1 MKTNTN
7 LFLDNRDISSRISH
21 MERFSGAAS
30 PFLYKTSTPT
40 GFTRNPRVKKTK
52 TTTIMRS
59 NSKDVLRSTSDV
71 LKVSK
76 QFHYKVPYKVE
87 EVSISCSPRPN
98 TAPFRARTILSAAR
112 KLEVA
117 SPKDPPFKKIL
128 QEESSTR
135 LYKGTG
141 FISPSAD
148 VPRNPIFRFES
159 LMQTDKD
166 ESEEYEYMHKENQE
180 FQDYMQSLYCLKDL
194 NFDLELNYKL
204 ARNNE
209 VNIAPRNMNIGSLY
223 TVQEELKSLFTENLE
238 TLLGLSRSEYS
249 IKLDTYTKILREI
262 LRNLKGKGLNDEAVV
277 LELLW
282 RVIIKFFDS
291 SIRLHDSTINKAVET
306 NRHRIKSEADTKKME
321 SDKIEQEYQNKLK
334 LLADEIDFLKKSL
347 ERSKKDRESMRE
359 RMNEKEMQISQLTRI
374 DDRNETMQ
382 NMKNLLI
389 SLNNVISE
397 TEDEQHKQI
406 RTLRGMTTLINLAT
420 HTEKKPKVSE
430 NGAQTDWSM
439 LPIQYPIPEV
449 RRITMSDH
457 PFYEI
462 IKSANKEVEFN
473 AAEVREVLHASLREH
488 RDDASFIDAFLF
500 KLAEKYEDTSEFKS
514 IVKSTYLWLTSS
526 SRTDIWSKIYYKF
539 LGLSYPTPQ
548 ELYLFSSKLLLKLE
562 EISSQETTTGRIS
575 LPETINLISR
585 LFKTERDA
593 ALNILSSLSYKPA
606 DFSTKYAKMEY
617 SATDQF
623 LDKLSSILCRISL
636 RMEKIKNHRIA
647 LEKADSSKSGN
658 CNI

>member
-7 LFLDNRDISSRISH
+7 LFIDNRDISSRISH
-21 MERFSGAAS
+21 IERFSGTAS
-30 PFLYKTSTPT
+30 PFLLKASTPT

-76 QFHYKVPYKVE
+76 QFQYKVPYKVE
-87 EVSISCSPRPN
+87 ELSISCSPRPN

-128 QEESSTR
+128 QDESSTR

-141 FISPSAD
+141 FISPSIDAQ
-148 VPRNPIFRFES
+148 RNPIFRFES

-204 ARNNE
+204 ARNSE
-209 VNIAPRNMNIGSLY
+209 VNIVPRNLNIGSLY
-223 TVQEELKSLFTENLE
+223 TVQEELKSLFTADLE

-249 IKLDTYTKILREI
+249 VKLDTYTKLVREI

-282 RVIIKFFDS
+282 RVVIKFFDS
-291 SIRLHDSTINKAVET
+291 SIRLHDSTLNKAVEA
-306 NRHRIKSEADTKKME
+306 NKYRIKHEADTKKME
-321 SDKIEQEYQNKLK
+321 SDKIEQEYQKKLK
-334 LLADEIDFLKKSL
+334 LLADEIDFLKKAL
-347 ERSKKDRESMRE
+347 ERSQKDRDSMRE
-359 RMNEKEMQISQLTRI
+359 RMTEKEMQISQLTRI
-374 DDRNETMQ
+374 DERNETMQ
-382 NMKNLLI
+382 NMKNLLT
-389 SLNNVISE
+389 SLNNVINE

-406 RTLRGMTTLINLAT
+406 RTLKGMTTLINLAT
-420 HTEKKPKVSE
+420 HTEKKPKVTE
-430 NGAQTDWSM
+430 NETQSDWSM
-439 LPIQYPIPEV
+439 LPIEYPIPEV
-449 RRITMSDH
+449 KRIKMSNH
-457 PFYEI
+457 PFYEL
-462 IKSANKEVEFN
+462 IKDANKEVEFN
-473 AAEVREVLHASLREH
+473 QNEVREVLHASLREYQE
-488 RDDASFIDAFLF
+488 DTSFIDTFLY
-500 KLAEKYEDTSEFKS
+500 KLAEKYEDISEFKS
-514 IVKSTYLWLTSS
+514 IVKFTYLWLAKSS
-526 SRTDIWSKIYYKF
+526 STDIWSKIYNKF
-539 LGLSYPTPQ
+539 LGFSYPVPQ
-548 ELYLFSSKLLLKLE
+548 ELYLFTSKLLLKLE
-562 EISSQETTTGRIS
+562 EISTQETTKGRIS
-575 LPETINLISR
+575 LPETINMLSR
-585 LFKTERDA
+585 LFKTERNA

-606 DFSTKYAKMEY
+606 DFSTKYANMEY

-636 RMEKIKNHRIA
+636 RMEKIKNHRIT